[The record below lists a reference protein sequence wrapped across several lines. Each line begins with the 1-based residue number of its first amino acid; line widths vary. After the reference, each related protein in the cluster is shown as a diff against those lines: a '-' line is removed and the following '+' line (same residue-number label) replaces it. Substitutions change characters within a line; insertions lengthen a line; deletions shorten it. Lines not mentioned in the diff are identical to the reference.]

1 MLGKRA
7 DMDYIELA
15 EQLVNMRASMPQV
28 KMERAMSQMARG
40 EILALNYIAAN
51 KNKVYPKDIS
61 KALMLTTARIA
72 AMLKSLE
79 KQKLI
84 IRMPDTADSRQVI
97 VELTEAGASI
107 VEERRGAMIKAAAKM
122 LESLGAE
129 DAKAY
134 VRIQKKLIETGDI
147 WR

>member
-1 MLGKRA
+1 
-7 DMDYIELA
+7 MDYNELA
-15 EQLVNMRASMPQV
+15 KQLVNMRASMPQV
-28 KMERAMSQMARG
+28 KMEHAMSQMARG

-51 KNKVYPKDIS
+51 RNKVYPKDMS

-79 KQKLI
+79 NQKLI
-84 IRMPDTADSRQVI
+84 TRIPDPSDSRQVI
-97 VELTEAGASI
+97 VELTEAGASV
-107 VEERRGAMIKAAAKM
+107 VEERRDAMIKAVAKM
-122 LESLGAE
+122 LESLGEE
-129 DAKAY
+129 DAEAY

>member
-1 MLGKRA
+1 
-7 DMDYIELA
+7 MDYNELA
-15 EQLVNMRASMPQV
+15 KQLVNMRARMPQV
-28 KMERAMSQMARG
+28 KPERAMSQMAHG
-40 EILALNYIAAN
+40 EILALNYLAVNEN
-51 KNKVYPKDIS
+51 KAYPKDMS

-79 KQKLI
+79 KQGLI
-84 IRMPDTADSRQVI
+84 TRTPDPSDSRQVI
-97 VELTEAGASI
+97 VELTETGIST
-107 VEERRGAMIKAAAKM
+107 VETRRNAMINTVTKM
-122 LESLGAE
+122 LEALGEE